1 MDGPPASV
9 DSVLLDFPKSPQPH
23 PRFRFT
29 VVVPG
34 CLVWLV
40 FPTRSGMTR
49 FPLLVCL
56 SPPPLGLLPM
66 LLLPRLLTMMMKF
79 LFRVSH
85 AVLLC
90 FRAMVVL
97 RILFRAPVFL
107 TFPPPPP
114 LLLRAFNLPCRLA
127 AVADAFSGIVNT
139 NLHLLLH
146 GLCIGRVRSVLNT
159 PPRVRQPKVLPRND
173 GDLFIADQIQSTRH
187 ARHLETATG
196 NDGPRQRPGRV

>member
-9 DSVLLDFPKSPQPH
+9 DSVLLGFPVESPQPH
-23 PRFRFT
+23 PRFRFP
-29 VVVPG
+29 VVVPR
-34 CLVWLV
+34 CLVCLV
-40 FPTRSGMTR
+40 FPTRSAMMR

-56 SPPPLGLLPM
+56 SPPPLGLLPV
-66 LLLPRLLTMMMKF
+66 LLLPRLLTKMMKF

-90 FRAMVVL
+90 FRVMVML

-107 TFPPPPP
+107 TFPPSPF
-114 LLLRAFNLPCRLA
+114 LLLCDFNLPRRLA
-127 AVADAFSGIVNT
+127 AVADALSGIVNT

-146 GLCIGRVRSVLNT
+146 GLCIGRVRSVLHT
-159 PPRVRQPKVLPRND
+159 PPRVRQPKVLPRNN
-173 GDLFIADQIQSTRH
+173 GDLFIADQIQSTRY
-187 ARHLETATG
+187 LETATG